1 MPPRNTTKLTT
12 LAGRASE
19 VTSLSKKKTN
29 SKFATRKSSTDSR
42 VSAVGSIISQ
52 IQASTLRRDFNL
64 VRLILLEAE
73 QSGVH
78 AFSFAGYER
87 DMVQSHLG
95 LLVDVGLLRGTIMR
109 ESGGSTHVLVDR
121 LTWAG
126 HDLLALVRDDK
137 RWQKAR
143 ADILDAHGRAHADVL
158 VQWLKTH

>member
-73 QSGVH
+73 QPGVH

-87 DMVQSHLG
+87 DMVQSHL
-95 LLVDVGLLRGTIMR
+95 GTIMR